1 MIIYAALAVLAGV
14 LVGLS
19 RQLNGRLA
27 LSTSAMES
35 SFWNH
40 FVGFVFITCMALV
53 VGGLFAGEPEK
64 SAWWAYLGGPIGV
77 IFIAAGSWLIPRIG
91 AAQTAMLI
99 IAGQMISGVILDIVM
114 GAPGSP
120 LARTIGVALILC
132 GMWMSRKQ
140 KSTPMP
146 ERTNSDN

>member
-1 MIIYAALAVLAGV
+1 MIWFAALAVFAGV

-40 FVGFVFITCMALV
+40 FVGFAFITVIALAL
-53 VGGLFAGEPEK
+53 GGLFAGDPLG
-64 SAWWAYLGGPIGV
+64 APWWAYAGGTIGV

-99 IAGQMISGVILDIVM
+99 IAGQMISGVVLDIVM

-120 LARTIGVALILC
+120 LARAIGVALILA
-132 GMWMSRKQ
+132 GMWISRGAPKPS
-140 KSTPMP
+140 KT
-146 ERTNSDN
+146 